1 MKSESK
7 YIFSSGDLN
16 RQDFS
21 IRFKG
26 EKRKCLYAN
35 RKSKRVILF

>member
-7 YIFSSGDLN
+7 YIFSKGDLS

-21 IRFKG
+21 IKFNG

-35 RKSKRVILF
+35 RKGKRVILF